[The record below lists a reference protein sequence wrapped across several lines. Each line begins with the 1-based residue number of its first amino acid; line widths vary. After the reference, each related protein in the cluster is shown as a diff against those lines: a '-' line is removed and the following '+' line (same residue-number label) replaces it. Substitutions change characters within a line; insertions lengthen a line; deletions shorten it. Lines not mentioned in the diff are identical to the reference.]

1 MRGFKEFGAA
11 HRFCW
16 AFDEV
21 RHILRPTSYLNQ
33 TVSLARRRAHH
44 VRWVAALRDLISAA

>member
-44 VRWVAALRDLISAA
+44 VRWVAALRDLISPA